1 MIRSLAEITNFNFE
15 EIFSMRAIEFFMY
28 LRYLNEKRRREY
40 IQAKKEEARIR
51 AMRKK

>member
-28 LRYLNEKRRREY
+28 LRYLNGSVGGNTYKP
-40 IQAKKEEARIR
+40 
-51 AMRKK
+51 RKKRPG